1 MIRKLFLWVTLL
13 LSGGA
18 RVVLVLL
25 YASLPA
31 QDGQMILE
39 GLAEPVTVEPEV
51 VSVGI
56 VERPH

>member
-1 MIRKLFLWVTLL
+1 M
-13 LSGGA
+13 
-18 RVVLVLL
+18 VLVLL